1 MDKIKKIIEKFK
13 NIFNK
18 NIFNKNNKKLGEN
31 LVILMIIGVIII
43 IAGGTLF
50 GGKKEDGSKV
60 DNAESE
66 KLETLARAEKSDET
80 KSLESKVEEILSQI
94 NGVGEVKV
102 LITYE
107 SGTEIVPFTN
117 IKRSDDIIDEQD
129 SAGGT
134 RKSNQ
139 SSYESSIAYEE
150 EGSGVKKPIIVK
162 EMYPKAKGV
171 VVVAD
176 GGSDLTVRESLLKA
190 VQVLLDVPV
199 HKIQIYERK
208 K

>member
-1 MDKIKKIIEKFK
+1 MDKMRKIIKKFK

-18 NIFNKNNKKLGEN
+18 DNKKLGEN
-31 LVILMIIGVIII
+31 LVIMMIIGIIII
-43 IAGGTLF
+43 IAGGSLF
-50 GGKKEDGSKV
+50 GDDKKKEPEIK
-60 DNAESE
+60 NTEPK
-66 KLETLARAEKSDET
+66 KLETLGGVGKLDEKTE
-80 KSLESKVEEILSQI
+80 LEIKVEEILSQI
-94 NGVGEVKV
+94 NGAGVVKV

-107 SGTEIVPFTN
+107 SGAEIVPFTN
-117 IKRSDDIIDEQD
+117 IKKSDEAIDERD

-139 SSYESSIAYEE
+139 TSYESSIVYEE
-150 EGSGVKKPIIVK
+150 EGSGIKKPIIVK
-162 EMYPKAKGV
+162 EVYPKVKGV

-176 GGSDLTVRESLLKA
+176 GGGDLTIRENLLRA

-199 HKIQIYERK
+199 HKVQIYERK